1 MNNLEFLNIK
11 NNLEQMRQISLD
23 EMSKIKLM
31 DRIDTKYVTSIEM
44 LLPIFSAISQK
55 YKIQTINGRQIA
67 NYQTQYFDTDKFD
80 FYKMHENGKIKRQK
94 IRIRTYSD
102 TILSFL
108 EVKNKNNKG
117 RTNKKRIQVNTP
129 KVFSIDEFKEEKNF
143 LEKYSFYDI
152 DKLYPVLDNSFQ
164 RLTLVNNNETERVT
178 MDMNLKVNNYLSHNS
193 FDLNNLLII
202 EIKQEQSN
210 YSDFQNILQNLRIK
224 EASFSKYCFGLF
236 LTDNNIKNNRFK
248 MKWHVQ
254 KYEKITNQY

>member
-55 YKIQTINGRQIA
+55 YKIQTINGRQIS

-80 FYKMHENGKIKRQK
+80 FYKMHQNGKLKRQK

-129 KVFSIDEFKEEKNF
+129 KVFSID
-143 LEKYSFYDI
+143 
-152 DKLYPVLDNSFQ
+152 
-164 RLTLVNNNETERVT
+164 
-178 MDMNLKVNNYLSHNS
+178 
-193 FDLNNLLII
+193 
-202 EIKQEQSN
+202 
-210 YSDFQNILQNLRIK
+210 
-224 EASFSKYCFGLF
+224 
-236 LTDNNIKNNRFK
+236 
-248 MKWHVQ
+248 
-254 KYEKITNQY
+254 